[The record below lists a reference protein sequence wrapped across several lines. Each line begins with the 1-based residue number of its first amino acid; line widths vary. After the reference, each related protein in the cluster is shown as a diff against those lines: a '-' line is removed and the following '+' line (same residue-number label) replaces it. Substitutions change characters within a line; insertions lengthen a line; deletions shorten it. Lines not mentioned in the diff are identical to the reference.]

1 MQLTFKPKRFVM
13 KTLKNVINITLIA
26 LLLPVIGLAQSADYT
41 VDDSSTMKVTGT
53 STIHD
58 WEADVQ
64 EMDLTVDLNPE
75 LMSAENPESPVT
87 SLSLNVPVKS
97 IESGKGGMNRRIN
110 DALKEKKNPEIIFNL
125 ISSELAE
132 GEQNGDSFTVN
143 LRGNLN
149 IAGFTRE
156 VTFPVT
162 GTKLDD
168 NSYRFEGS
176 YGLNMTDYEV
186 DPPSAMLG
194 AVKSGEEVEIVF
206 NILLTANQ
214 SQAQNQ

>member
-1 MQLTFKPKRFVM
+1 M
-13 KTLKNVINITLIA
+13 KTLTNILSISLVA
-26 LLLPVIGLAQSADYT
+26 LLLPVMGLAQSANYN
-41 VDDSSTMKVTGT
+41 VDESSTIKITGT
-53 STIHD
+53 STVHD
-58 WEADVQ
+58 WEAEAE
-64 EMDLTVDLNPE
+64 EMDLSVALNPE
-75 LMSAENPESPVT
+75 LLASESPESPVT
-87 SLSLNVPVKS
+87 SLSLNVPVTS

-110 DALKEKKNPEIIFNL
+110 DALKHKDHPEIMFNL

-132 GEQNGDSFTVN
+132 GEQGGESFTLN

-162 GTKLDD
+162 GTKVDD

-176 YGLNMTDYEV
+176 YGLNMKDYEV

-194 AVKSGEEVEIVF
+194 AIKSGGEVEIVF
-206 NILLTANQ
+206 NILLASNQ

>member
-1 MQLTFKPKRFVM
+1 M
-13 KTLKNVINITLIA
+13 KTLTNILSISLVA
-26 LLLPVIGLAQSADYT
+26 LLLPVMGLAQSANYN
-41 VDDSSTMKVTGT
+41 VDESSTIKITGT
-53 STIHD
+53 STVHD
-58 WEADVQ
+58 WEAEAE
-64 EMDLTVDLNPE
+64 EMDLSVALNPE
-75 LMSAENPESPVT
+75 LLASESPESPVT
-87 SLSLNVPVKS
+87 SLSLNVPVTS

-110 DALKEKKNPEIIFNL
+110 DALKHKDHPEIMFNL
-125 ISSELAE
+125 FSSELAE
-132 GEQNGDSFTVN
+132 GEQSGETFTLN

-162 GTKLDD
+162 GTKVDD

-176 YGLNMTDYEV
+176 YGLNMKDYEV

-194 AVKSGEEVEIVF
+194 AIKSGEEVEIVF
-206 NILLTANQ
+206 NILLASNQ

>member
-1 MQLTFKPKRFVM
+1 M
-13 KTLKNVINITLIA
+13 KTLKNLISISILA
-26 LLLPVIGLAQSADYT
+26 LLLPVMGLAQSAEYT
-41 VDDSSTMKVTGT
+41 VDESSTMKITGT

-58 WEADVQ
+58 WEAEVQ
-64 EMDLTVDLNPE
+64 EMDLTVALNPE
-75 LMSAENPESPVT
+75 LMNTESPQSPVS
-87 SLSLNVPVKS
+87 SLAINVPVKS

-110 DALKEKKNPEIIFNL
+110 DALNEKKNPEIMFNL

-132 GEQNGDSFTVN
+132 GEITENSFTLN

-156 VTFPVT
+156 ITFPVT
-162 GTKLDD
+162 GTKVDA

-176 YGLNMTDYEV
+176 YGLNMKDYEV

-194 AVKSGEEVEIVF
+194 AIKSGEEVEIVF
-206 NILLTANQ
+206 NILLKANQ